1 MRCIDGDAPSL
12 NDEGMNLLRWR
23 NDARLT
29 LRKPDTLKTSDRH
42 LVCAAAARNRAPNA
56 ASGATL
62 REMKRALKTL
72 LLWLLISLFPLQG
85 MAGAMSPSCGN
96 AAASAAAVSS
106 EHTAFDQIDHHAAPA
121 HCPSHDADDCADAA
135 DSATTHHASC
145 SACAACCIGASAPP
159 SNQPPAASH
168 AMSESDFA
176 TLDLLGG
183 DFIPAGLERP
193 PKFS

>member
-1 MRCIDGDAPSL
+1 MR
-12 NDEGMNLLRWR
+12 
-23 NDARLT
+23 
-29 LRKPDTLKTSDRH
+29 
-42 LVCAAAARNRAPNA
+42 
-56 ASGATL
+56 
-62 REMKRALKTL
+62 RALKTL

-85 MAGAMSPSCGN
+85 MAGAMSPCGN
-96 AAASAAAVSS
+96 AAAASAAAVSNK
-106 EHTAFDQIDHHAAPA
+106 HAALDQIDHHAAPA
-121 HCPSHDADDCADAA
+121 HCPSHDADDSAGAA
-135 DSATTHHASC
+135 AAHHATC

-176 TLDLLGG
+176 ALDLLGG